1 TKCGLISI
9 ASSRASGSI
18 APSSAR
24 VVPPVPGPSS
34 TISLALCARVARV
47 TRRSRKRELGMID
60 PTCLGRRR
68 KPRKNAKRSS
78 GWSRRGRFCSGTGG
92 PPGKRPHPGRE
103 VAHFIADILLQLIVD
118 PIDLPF
124 AADVVEAQPNHHTVL
139 ALNVELVESK
149 ALLGRPPAARGAP
162 GPRAAHP
169 ASVPDRAA
177 DPRGARPALAH
188 LGGDRRPQ
196 RAQCQRARERR
207 LPLGSTA

>member
-1 TKCGLISI
+1 MSRPIGSVIVENGIPETI
-9 ASSRASGSI
+9 ASGAERPRAARI
-18 APSSAR
+18 A
-24 VVPPVPGPSS
+24 
-34 TISLALCARVARV
+34 
-47 TRRSRKRELGMID
+47 

-139 ALNVELVESK
+139 AL
-149 ALLGRPPAARGAP
+149 
-162 GPRAAHP
+162 
-169 ASVPDRAA
+169 
-177 DPRGARPALAH
+177 
-188 LGGDRRPQ
+188 
-196 RAQCQRARERR
+196 
-207 LPLGSTA
+207 